1 MNDFDNENGVRKE
14 PIDFTGE
21 NYNSNNDIELEDK
34 KAAESQDISEEIAM
48 ENIRWGDSQKN
59 VRRKGRSVISI
70 VLIGAIL
77 GSVITLGITY
87 AFLPDIL
94 NSRGI
99 FLDRTPRQQQITI
112 NPAEDYTVYSAVAKK
127 AMPSVVGITTVEL
140 HRDWLFGL
148 REVSGVGTGV
158 IIDKRGYILTNSH
171 VVRDGKAREV
181 KVLLSDGEQL
191 KAEVLWSETSLD
203 LAIIKVEGDNLS
215 IAELGDSDEIE
226 VGEIAIAIGNPLG
239 LSFQR
244 SLTQGVI
251 SGLNRTITDR
261 ASGTTIENLIQ
272 TDASINPG
280 NSGGPLLNSKGQV
293 IGINTAK
300 ITSGEGLG
308 FAIPI
313 NTAKPIVDQFIEK
326 GEFTRV
332 YLGIQGVD
340 IDYFETITGVKLPVD
355 NGVYVFQVE
364 KNTVASKYGIKVGDI
379 IIKIDDTDI
388 NKRSDLIRTIY
399 KYRPGEKATITV
411 IRENKE
417 VKIDVV
423 F

>member
-48 ENIRWGDSQKN
+48 ENIRWGNSQKN

>member
-140 HRDWLFGL
+140 HRDWLLGL